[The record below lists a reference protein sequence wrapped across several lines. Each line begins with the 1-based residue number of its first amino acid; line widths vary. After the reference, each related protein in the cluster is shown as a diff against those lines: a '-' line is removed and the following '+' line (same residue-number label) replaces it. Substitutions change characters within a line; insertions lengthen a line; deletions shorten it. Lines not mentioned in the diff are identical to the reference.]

1 MLNNNINNDNN
12 AIKYNSLIVEKSG
25 MNPIA
30 VNITKSIKFN
40 GIKFYLMT
48 FTKDTRREI
57 DEGSCQV
64 MRSYLK
70 RPHKFLHLYTEYTV
84 FSWRSYF
91 GRLWRLGG
99 SKSLGRGVEV

>member
-1 MLNNNINNDNN
+1 
-12 AIKYNSLIVEKSG
+12 

-30 VNITKSIKFN
+30 VNITKSIKFSQ
-40 GIKFYLMT
+40 IKFYLMT

-57 DEGSCQV
+57 DERSCQV

-70 RPHKFLHLYTEYTV
+70 RPHKFLHLYTEYSV